1 MQLLVLCFLLWNF
14 IYKQSF
20 ELSTFGSK
28 LKDLV
33 SKAAQPDNAYMH
45 ADTAAGPAC
54 FKASLQAILR
64 CMIGLI
70 GIGATCIGIVKA
82 EC

>member
-1 MQLLVLCFLLWNF
+1 MMKNWRGSFVGSTLNG
-14 IYKQSF
+14 SF
-20 ELSTFGSK
+20 ELSASGSK
-28 LKDLV
+28 LKNLM
-33 SKAAQPDNAYMH
+33 SKEVQPDNAYMH
-45 ADTAAGPAC
+45 VDTAAGLAF

-70 GIGATCIGIVKA
+70 GIGVTFIGIVTA